1 MCLFN
6 RSPCSAIQHN
16 TTKTKQAIFG
26 MEKLSNSHIWKIK
39 FLFLHTIAVQDCTTC
54 AQVISQNVIFFIS
67 CLCEDKARSS
77 WKPYLLKPSYYADHQ
92 VSMLCFVFFFFQHP
106 RVQEFISWLTI
117 MKLTFKK
124 NRKTLCCPQECNEKP
139 NSLTASVW

>member
-92 VSMLCFVFFFFQHP
+92 VSMLCSVFFFFNTPEYRSLSANLQL
-106 RVQEFISWLTI
+106 W
-117 MKLTFKK
+117 
-124 NRKTLCCPQECNEKP
+124 
-139 NSLTASVW
+139 NSLLKRTGKLFVVLKNVMRSLIL